1 MIAPLVNQFFGGL
14 FEIMTIKIRL
24 RIMMISRLHEFFGK
38 ENVQVH
44 ASIRIKDLYGLVY
57 WKIAS

>member
-1 MIAPLVNQFFGGL
+1 
-14 FEIMTIKIRL
+14 
-24 RIMMISRLHEFFGK
+24 MISRLHEFFGK